1 MICGPTYL
9 QKTLHSIP
17 IVDLDMEEACI
28 QKVTQLS
35 QGRLLRLGV
44 LEELGVIFESNQTKR

>member
-1 MICGPTYL
+1 MIGGPTYL

-17 IVDLDMEEACI
+17 FVDLDMEEACN

-35 QGRLLRLGV
+35 KGRLLRLV